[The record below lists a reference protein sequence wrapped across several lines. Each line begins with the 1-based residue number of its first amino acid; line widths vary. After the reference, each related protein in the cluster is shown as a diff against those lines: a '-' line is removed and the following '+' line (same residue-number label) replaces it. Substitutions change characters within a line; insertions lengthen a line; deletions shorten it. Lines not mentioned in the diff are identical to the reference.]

1 MTGKCLQVFRLT
13 KYPGRKWYRWVLVYP
28 PQREPH
34 KSKDLPTFYKAKR
47 QLYELM
53 AQFVV
58 PDVPDWLPTQYKII
72 HPCGRSCLR
81 VVWRGRVWR
90 DGKISLE
97 PGRGSDLLGE
107 PPFLLK

>member
-13 KYPGRKWYRWVLVYP
+13 QYPGRRWYRWVLVYP
-28 PQREPH
+28 PQRKAGE
-34 KSKDLPTFYKAKR
+34 SKDLPTFFRVKK

-81 VVWRGRVWR
+81 VVWRGKVWR
-90 DGKISLE
+90 DGKVSLE
-97 PGRGSDLLGE
+97 PGGRNDLLGE